1 MERQKVI
8 YIAGPITGVE
18 RYWEAFEKME
28 DELIALGYIPIS
40 PSRLP
45 VGLTNEQYARVNL
58 ATIDIADAVIFLHGW
73 AHSAGARLE
82 YEYCGYTNKFIFED
96 INRLKEVL
104 G

>member
-1 MERQKVI
+1 MDKKKII

-18 RYWEAFEKME
+18 RYWEAFERAE

-45 VGLTNEQYARVNL
+45 VGLTNEQYARINF
-58 ATIDIADAVIFLHGW
+58 ATIDVADAVLFLPGW
-73 AHSAGARLE
+73 DESVGARLE
-82 YEYCGYTNKFIFED
+82 QQYCRYTQKPMFARADLI
-96 INRLKEVL
+96 KGVL